1 MISTTIVFQM
11 MLMMTQAHQLTKA
24 AALKILTMLEAGHDD
39 RGLSLEITLSLT
51 LQANS
56 LMVIILP
63 S

>member
-1 MISTTIVFQM
+1 
-11 MLMMTQAHQLTKA
+11 MTKE